1 MNFKNYESF
10 FSTWILFFL
19 FVIFFIMVFIYSIS
33 VSNIRKYQMITG
45 LVSSKNQVMIFVSS
59 DQLKW
64 LYHNQTLLINGKR
77 TKFSIDR
84 KLDVERS
91 KNKYQY
97 QVFLSVSTRGYSVNS
112 SIFVGLLY
120 KKVSFLSVFFDMWG
134 GD

>member
-1 MNFKNYESF
+1 
-10 FSTWILFFL
+10 
-19 FVIFFIMVFIYSIS
+19 
-33 VSNIRKYQMITG
+33 MITG